1 MTQMLELSDKDFR
14 AAIIKMIQ
22 KWGQIY
28 ILSLSLSH
36 YSDYI
41 LFILLFCNAFSFK
54 IIGINLK

>member
-28 ILSLSLSH
+28 ILSLSLSLQWL
-36 YSDYI
+36 YFIYFII
-41 LFILLFCNAFSFK
+41 L
-54 IIGINLK
+54 